1 MLLLTNNVGG
11 NIIKKEEL
19 GIKWAK
25 LRQHCVRYT
34 EKNNFIQN
42 I

>member
-1 MLLLTNNVGG
+1 MLLLTNNVG
-11 NIIKKEEL
+11 EEL